1 MRYYL
6 LILALLLSGCTYSAR
21 VPDLPELKPGILPHV
36 DPGWANGL
44 DALFLYSYG
53 FCVVII
59 AACIAIL
66 VWVPLPSLR
75 KWALMGLTFAGA
87 LIGMGVTFSI
97 VKPFI
102 PWIVLGGVGLG
113 AAIGVWYVIA
123 NFDALKQVIHKGP
136 SKEDLTVGAQKLV
149 TACQNL
155 IPTK

>member
-6 LILALLLSGCTYSAR
+6 LIVALLLSGCTYSAR
-21 VPDLPELKPGILPHV
+21 VADLPELKPGLFPRV
-36 DPGWANGL
+36 DPGWASGL

-59 AACIAIL
+59 AACVAVL
-66 VWVPLPSLR
+66 FWVQLPSLR
-75 KWALMGLTFAGA
+75 KWAWMGLTFAA
-87 LIGMGVTFSI
+87 SLIGMGITFSI

-102 PWIVLGGVGLG
+102 PWIVLGGVGFG
-113 AAIGVWYVIA
+113 AAIGVWYVIV

-136 SKEDLTVGAQKLV
+136 AKEDLTVSAQKLV

-155 IPTK
+155 TPTK